1 MKKAFK
7 IIGFIVIGLFA
18 IIAAGAAW
26 VSTSGLPTYENQAP
40 TDFKVIADSAN
51 IAEGARMAGMMCAM
65 CHKSEDGKLGGA
77 YMWDAKDFG
86 EIYSANITQ
95 HPEYGITH
103 YTNGE
108 LAYLF
113 RTGIKKDGQ
122 YAPPYM
128 PKFPHLSD
136 EDLNNIIAFLRSDHP
151 LVQPSE
157 NNHPANQPSFLT
169 KALCKVAFS
178 PLPYPEKP
186 IPNPDPNDKVALGKY
201 IATAKFDCYSCHS
214 ADFKTA
220 DIMNPENSGGYF
232 GGGNKLLREDES
244 IVLSPNLT
252 MDKETGLGNWTEEE
266 FIRTIKYG
274 IRPNDRPA
282 TAYPMI
288 PFTEMTDEEASAV
301 WAYLQTLP
309 VIRNEQLRNKEG

>member
-1 MKKAFK
+1 MKKALK
-7 IIGFIVIGLFA
+7 IIGFVILGLFA
-18 IIAAGAAW
+18 IIAGGAAW
-26 VSTSGLPTYENQAP
+26 VNMSALPSYENKAP
-40 TDFKVIADSAN
+40 ADFKVTADSAG

-95 HPEYGITH
+95 HPEYGITQ
-103 YTNGE
+103 YTDGE
-108 LAYLF
+108 LAYLL

-151 LVQPSE
+151 LVQASE
-157 NNHPANQPSFLT
+157 NNPPASQPSFLT
-169 KALCKVAFS
+169 KVLCKVAFG

-186 IPNPDPNDKVALGKY
+186 IPNPNPNDKVAFGKY
-201 IATAKFDCYSCHS
+201 IATAKFECYSCHS
-214 ADFKTA
+214 ADFKTV

-232 GGGNKLLREDES
+232 GGGNPLLREDES
-244 IVLSPNLT
+244 IILSPNLT

-266 FIRTIKYG
+266 FIRTVKTG
-274 IRPNDRPA
+274 IRPDGRPA

-288 PFTEMTDEEASAV
+288 PFTEMTEEEASAV

-309 VIRNEQLRNKEG
+309 VIRNEQLSGS